1 MSDNDLIYRG
11 DVREKIECAIEVLI
25 DLGLAWE
32 IYSPLWDAITAIGD
46 VPTAPHEMTAREY
59 EEAFQRITYEDVEAY
74 RAWREA
80 IHDED
85 WGRAVA
91 IVEKWAKEHPEERS
105 EE

>member
-1 MSDNDLIYRG
+1 MSDKDLIS
-11 DVREKIECAIEVLI
+11 REKLLHTLEGWLKLNARV
-25 DLGLAWE
+25 
-32 IYSPLWDAITAIGD
+32 
-46 VPTAPHEMTAREY
+46 VPTEIGKAVYMMIEDYPAVPQEMSAVEY
-59 EEAFQRITYEDVEAY
+59 EEAFQRITYEDVETY
-74 RAWREA
+74 RAWLEA